1 MLTASHPPVLSAAA
15 AAAVEARVLDIVAET
30 SGWDR
35 VAVEAASRL
44 LDAPLDSLTSIAV
57 ITRIEAAF
65 GVELAG
71 DEALALLATRDFCG
85 LARRV
90 AGAMA
95 QQPANL
101 GEITGKESC

>member
-85 LARRV
+85 LARLV